1 MDEKNKVHNP
11 RNRVVKCVGKKAQDG
26 KCVESLQKQTMGITF
41 NLQNSQ

>member
-1 MDEKNKVHNP
+1 MDEKNKVHNL

-26 KCVESLQKQTMGITF
+26 KCVESLQKQTMGINF